1 MKLRRLH
8 RQSEAIMTL
17 TAVVAFISGAGL
29 DAPSVLPALVLLAAV
44 ALWQPSIQ
52 VRRWLDPL
60 WKTGAILLTARAAL
74 HVARSPDD
82 IVLPMVD
89 LLLLLLVAEVF
100 RVRDTGNDARVYA
113 LTFALLVAAAAYR
126 PGILFAIAFTLY
138 MAAATVSLMIGHLLH
153 SIERRPIQDVP
164 LRPRF
169 LFQSA
174 AFSGVALLTAAIVF
188 LAFPRVTRGWVT
200 RGLPV
205 ASNVTGFSDRVSL
218 LDYGGRLVPNPQV
231 VLRIE
236 FPDGRPANTNALH
249 WRGRSFDTF
258 DDGEWR
264 RTRALW
270 ASARG
275 SDTSAVTPTV
285 VRQQITAADLGSAKP
300 VFGLHEIKAVR
311 SDDFRFEAE
320 RYPSGDYRYTGVDEP
335 VYTVYSNT
343 ARPTRVQLDADS
355 GTIVPAV
362 TPYLQR
368 PAASSRLIALADSL
382 SRGRVTVADKVRAV
396 EEYLQP
402 FTYTLDLPRTARE
415 ASLDYFIFER
425 RQGHCEYFSTAMAV
439 LLRMM
444 GVPARNV
451 NGFLGGEWNAVGGF
465 LNVTQNQAHSWVEV
479 WYPEYGWIEHDPTP
493 ASLSG
498 VAEQQSTWFRPF
510 RMFLDGADY
519 RWNRWVLDYDV
530 RRQLDIF
537 NRVTDAFR
545 APQQVAGTDGGGNAL
560 RWVLLAAAGILA
572 VGVFRRARF
581 THVGGTGGAEA
592 RTYLR
597 LRKAYEKAGLAQASQ
612 PPLAFATALDRG
624 DAPGAKHAATVV
636 GFYVR
641 ARFGGEILADTER
654 EELRIAAMEARAALR
669 ARAR

>member
-8 RQSEAIMTL
+8 RQSEALMTL
-17 TAVVAFISGAGL
+17 TAVMAFISGAGL

-44 ALWQPSIQ
+44 ALWQPSMQI
-52 VRRWLDPL
+52 RRWLDPL
-60 WKTGAILLTARAAL
+60 WKVGAILLTARAAF

-126 PGILFAIAFTLY
+126 PGILFAIAFTFY

-153 SIERRPIQDVP
+153 SIERRPIQDVA

-169 LFQSA
+169 LLQSA
-174 AFSGVALLTAAIVF
+174 AFSGVALLTAAVVF

-218 LDYGGRLVPNPQV
+218 LDHGGRLLPNPQV

-236 FPDGRPANTNALH
+236 FPDGKPANTNALH

-264 RTRALW
+264 RTRSLW

-285 VRQQITAADLGSAKP
+285 MRQQITAAELGSTRP
-300 VFGLHEIKAVR
+300 VFGLHEIQAVR

-320 RYPSGDYRYTGVDEP
+320 RYPSGDYRYNGVDDP
-335 VYTVYSNT
+335 VYTVYSNV
-343 ARPTRVQLDADS
+343 ARPSSTQLDTDS
-355 GTIVPAV
+355 GAIAPSV

-368 PAASSRLIALADSL
+368 PAASPRLVALADSL
-382 SRGRVTVADKVRAV
+382 SRGRVTIADKVRAV

-415 ASLDYFIFER
+415 TSLEYFLFDR

-479 WYPEYGWIEHDPTP
+479 WYPKYGWIEYDPTP

-530 RRQLDIF
+530 RRQLDMF
-537 NRVTDAFR
+537 NRVTDAFTS
-545 APQQVAGTDGGGNAL
+545 PQQGIGTERGGNAV
-560 RWVLLAAAGILA
+560 RWVLLAAAALLA
-572 VGVFRRARF
+572 VGVLRRTRF
-581 THVGGTGGAEA
+581 TRGNALGGAEA
-592 RTYLR
+592 RVYLR
-597 LRKAYEKAGLAQASQ
+597 VKKAYEKAGFASAAL
-612 PPLAFATALDRG
+612 PPLAFASALDRG
-624 DAPGAKHAATVV
+624 NAPGAVHAVTVV
-636 GFYVR
+636 GLYVR
-641 ARFGGEILADTER
+641 ARFGGEMLSEGER
-654 EELRIAAMEARAALR
+654 EELRTAAAEARAALR
-669 ARAR
+669 AHRR